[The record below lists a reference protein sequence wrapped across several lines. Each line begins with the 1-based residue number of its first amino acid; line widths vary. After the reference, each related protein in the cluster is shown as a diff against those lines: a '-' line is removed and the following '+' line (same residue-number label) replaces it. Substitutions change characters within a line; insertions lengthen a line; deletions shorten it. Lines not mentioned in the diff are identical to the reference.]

1 VAFPTVIAIDGPVA
15 SGKTAVGRGL
25 ARRLGYRFIDTGLMY
40 RACTLL
46 ALRSHIDVSDAPALA
61 SMADGL
67 RMHILATPDGERLVV
82 NGEDLTAQLRTPDVE
97 RNVSEVSKAA
107 GVRTAMVEQQRR
119 MAEEGRVVMVG
130 RDIGSKVLPHAAK
143 VYLEARLDVRVHR
156 RLAEAVGKATEA
168 QVRENVLLR
177 DRTDSQRT
185 ESPLTVAADAV
196 VVTTDELDVDGVVEE
211 IVRVLGG

>member
-1 VAFPTVIAIDGPVA
+1 
-15 SGKTAVGRGL
+15 
-25 ARRLGYRFIDTGLMY
+25 MY
-40 RACTLL
+40 RTCTLL